1 MIEPAK
7 ILEFPDAMKTATHD
21 GVIAMT
27 QRICTFYAEN
37 VDEKMLEGV
46 KKIALASG
54 ITTAIVFDE
63 TAMKEVL
70 RLGMEA
76 YMSRDDVRENMEK
89 EYPET
94 GYDDEM

>member
-7 ILEFPDAMKTATHD
+7 ILEFPDAIKTEAHD
-21 GVIAMT
+21 GVFVMT
-27 QRICTFYAEN
+27 QRICNFYAEN

-46 KKIALASG
+46 KKIAMASG

-63 TAMKEVL
+63 TAMTEVL

-76 YMSRDDVRENMEK
+76 YMARDDVKAYMEK
-89 EYPET
+89 EYSE
-94 GYDDEM
+94 GESEDEV